1 MLCYTY
7 YIQKRLQNLLLTAKE
22 YTLML
27 LNITGKNI
35 EVTPG
40 LKDSITTKLNRL
52 DKYFTDDTRANIRL
66 SVQKNHQRIEVT
78 IPTKTGVIRA
88 EQTTGDMYQSIDKV
102 VDIIERQIIKF
113 KKKLIDKK
121 QSAQSFSEFYLSQIE
136 EITDDSDEIKIAK
149 VKSFEL
155 KPMDEREACLQME
168 LLNHNFYVFT
178 NETTGLINV
187 VYKRADGTFGLI
199 KPA

>member
-1 MLCYTY
+1 
-7 YIQKRLQNLLLTAKE
+7 
-22 YTLML
+22 ML

-35 EVTPG
+35 EITPG